1 MSGVGHRIPADRGRL
16 RYGYPAS
23 SRQRGPPGIA
33 VMENHILEGQTL
45 DWLLSSA
52 ADALV
57 IIDHDGRI
65 VLANQPA
72 ERMFGYPSQGLIG
85 QMLEALIPE
94 RFRRAHVAERTG
106 YFSQP
111 RARPMGVGLELRGER
126 RDGVEIPIEVS
137 LSPLRTDRGLRL
149 VMATIH
155 DVSLRKQAEQAVR
168 DSEARM
174 RAIVDTAADAIITM
188 HGSGVI
194 ERVNPRTEQLFG
206 YSGEML
212 VGKSIAVLMPAL
224 TQVLSEAELAGGS
237 RRELTANRA
246 DGSRFPVELSLS
258 EFQLGAGRMFAV
270 MVRDITERK
279 ESEERQRALMQG
291 ITTANEELTNFAYV
305 VSHDLKA
312 PLRGIAS
319 LADWLSQDYTD
330 KFDAQG
336 REHIRL
342 LIRRAHRMSS
352 LIDGILEY
360 SRAGRIKETSM
371 LLDMNG
377 LMREIV
383 DLLAPPSNIQ
393 ILVATPLPTLIAD
406 KTRIQQVLQ
415 NLLSNS
421 IKYMDKAAGQV
432 RVDCVDQEDVLLF
445 SVTDNGPGIEHRHF
459 ERIFQLF
466 QTLTPRDQLES
477 TGVGLAL
484 VKKIVEMYGGRVW
497 VESEVGIGSTFFF
510 TLPRQMLAVGTEDRA

>member
-1 MSGVGHRIPADRGRL
+1 
-16 RYGYPAS
+16 
-23 SRQRGPPGIA
+23 
-33 VMENHILEGQTL
+33 MENHILEGQTL

-52 ADALV
+52 ADALI
-57 IIDHDGRI
+57 IIDQDGRI
-65 VLANQPA
+65 VLANHPA
-72 ERMFGYPSQGLIG
+72 ERLFGYPNQGLIG
-85 QMLEALIPE
+85 QRLEILIPE
-94 RFRRAHVAERTG
+94 RFRQVHVTERKD

-111 RARPMGVGLELRGER
+111 RARPMGVGMELRGQR
-126 RDGVEIPIEVS
+126 SDGVEIPIEVS
-137 LSPLRTDRGLRL
+137 LSPLKTDRGLML

-155 DVSLRKQAEQAVR
+155 DVSLRKQAEQAVL
-168 DSEARM
+168 DSETRI
-174 RAIVDTAADAIITM
+174 RAIFDTAADAIITI
-188 HGSGVI
+188 HGNGVI
-194 ERVNPRTEQLFG
+194 ERVNPQTEQLFG
-206 YSGEML
+206 YSSEAL
-212 VGKSIAVLMPAL
+212 VGRSIAVLMPAL
-224 TQVLSEAELAGGS
+224 PHTLSEAELAGGT
-237 RRELTANRA
+237 RREVTANRA

-258 EFQLGAGRMFAV
+258 EFQLGASRMFTA

-279 ESEERQRALMQG
+279 ESEGRRRALMQE
-291 ITTANEELTNFAYV
+291 ITAANEELTNFAYV

-319 LADWLSQDYTD
+319 LADWLSQDYAD

-336 REHIRL
+336 REHMRL
-342 LIRRAHRMSS
+342 LIRRVHRMSA

-360 SRAGRIKETSM
+360 SRAGRIKETSTR
-371 LLDMNG
+371 LDMNA

-383 DLLAPPSNIQ
+383 DLLAPPPTIQ

-421 IKYMDKAAGQV
+421 IKYMDKPAGQV
-432 RVDCVDQEDVLLF
+432 RVDCVDEEDALVF
-445 SVTDNGPGIEHRHF
+445 SVSDNGPGIEQRHF

-466 QTLTPRDQLES
+466 QTLAPRDQVES

-497 VESEVGIGSTFFF
+497 VESEVGTGSTFFF
-510 TLPRQMLAVGTEDRA
+510 TLPRQMLAAGTEDRA